1 MFPTFY
7 SLLSIFCFF
16 CYNKNMKNI
25 ALEWSKEI
33 IWYQIFPD
41 RFRRGNPD
49 NPIKETYFSKEKI
62 KYWAP
67 SRFSKKWETRDHWE
81 KNLSKDFY
89 STLHLRRYLGDIKG
103 IKESIPYLK
112 KLGITG
118 IYLNPIFM
126 APSSHKYDHA
136 CLHHIDPY
144 LGSDPLGD
152 IQIINSEKRPEDPNN
167 WKNTTADIEFFDLV
181 RSLHKN
187 NIRIIIDG
195 VFNHSGRDFFAF
207 QDILKKGKDSSYK
220 EWYDIHDFNKLKYNC
235 WLGHSSLPEFSRA
248 QDNLKDVVK
257 DYIFACIEKWLFPDE
272 KQAGGDGIRL
282 DAADC
287 LPHGFLK
294 DLFSFIKNISSEKLI
309 VGELWHISSDYV
321 NNKEMDIV
329 MNYPFAYNAFEFFI
343 DRIKPSEFIRKTEE
357 LFSSYPK
364 ENLFSMQNLFGSHD
378 SSRLSTI
385 IKNPG
390 IKWRESEHFQM
401 SQKYNNPKYNTNG
414 LTKTEKRIR
423 KNMLVMQF
431 TFPGA
436 PMVYYGDEVGLDGAN
451 DPDCRKPM
459 LWDDILSDCKI
470 DFKLRGFYKRLISK
484 RNKYSALRN
493 GTFKFISHSDNEK
506 ILVYIREDKK
516 NKIVVAFNNSSVKR
530 KIKIFTKK
538 TTFKD
543 VLKNKQ
549 FEDKHILLQPYSSVI
564 IEVLK

>member
-549 FEDKHILLQPYSSVI
+549 FEYKHILLQPYSSVI